1 MARHCEVF
9 SLIAALAWQLLVSPS
24 AHAYEDQ
31 ASLDGAL
38 GYVLLVDPDGD
49 PRQGPGI
56 TLGAG
61 LGLSDLG
68 ILRADVGYAALFAQG
83 ALRHAGRVRAEGV
96 YLIDVLQF
104 VPFFGLGASLLVTE
118 GVDHAQL
125 RPGGHL
131 VFGVD
136 YLVSRT
142 WILGLDVRSGVLLDG
157 THALSATDVALRV
170 SRLFETF

>member
-1 MARHCEVF
+1 MARHCKVF
-9 SLIAALAWQLLVSPS
+9 PLIAALAWQLLATPS
-24 AHAYEDQ
+24 ARAYEDQ
-31 ASLDGAL
+31 ASLDAAL
-38 GYVLLVDPDGD
+38 GYVLLADGDGD
-49 PRQGPGI
+49 PVQGPGV

-68 ILRADVGYAALFAQG
+68 ILRADLGYAALFAQG
-83 ALRHAGRVRAEGV
+83 ALRHAGRVRVEAA
-96 YLIDVLQF
+96 YLLDVLQF
-104 VPFFGLGASLLVTE
+104 VPFFGLGVSLLVSE
-118 GVDHAQL
+118 GADHAQL

-142 WILGLDVRSGVLLDG
+142 WILGLDVRTGVLLDG
-157 THALSATDVALRV
+157 SRALSATDVSLRV